1 MAKVAG
7 WERLRLGVL
16 GLDLM
21 LGDLLIGSRRG
32 DGCVLFSYP
41 IVVFEALRSRDNP
54 ENVPTRKF
62 GLEFDRLSGL
72 MLPARLDPWLD
83 CRVRMRLRPL
93 ELLPLILEFRK
104 CRSCLARR
112 FAIS

>member
-1 MAKVAG
+1 VAKVAG

-21 LGDLLIGSRRG
+21 LGDLFTGSRRG

-41 IVVFEALRSRDNP
+41 IVVFEVLRSRDNP
-54 ENVPTRKF
+54 ENVSNRKF
-62 GLEFDRLSGL
+62 GLELDRLSGL
-72 MLPARLDPWLD
+72 ILPARLDPWLD
-83 CRVRMRLRPL
+83 CLVRMRLRPL
-93 ELLPLILEFRK
+93 ELILEFRN